1 MQRER
6 ERRLRKNYLTDHHS
20 KLARTRITLRICVRS
35 MIKQIPQKLFYRRD
49 NSRLLRERR
58 SANWDASEHGV
69 RVVDCRASS
78 RELMVDPVVFFCLSV
93 RAYCVRNAWNFC
105 ASRLEV
111 NARVQSPRH
120 DDVNLESLC
129 VVDARRQSRTRA
141 WRERNG
147 TSRRVASR

>member
-1 MQRER
+1 MQR

-20 KLARTRITLRICVRS
+20 NLIARTRITLRIRVRS
-35 MIKQIPQKLFYRRD
+35 MIKQIPENLFYRRD

-78 RELMVDPVVFFCLSV
+78 RELVRLIRLFFFRLSV